1 LIDID
6 LLQPLRY
13 KLLVE
18 RKGFAFFVDLEYEHI
33 LEFCSD
39 CKIIGH
45 NVDNCYRWKKDE
57 EVRGNKDNII
67 RQKVPAKKQA
77 YVPISDGR
85 VQHNKHY
92 ETSNA
97 EKEII
102 NVEES
107 SSKSP
112 QHLIEAINRDIAPAD
127 QVQEATTSK
136 QQNISVSRPILA
148 PVSPRSLLRAQDK
161 QLENELNDD
170 DVDWSTDSQESVVKE
185 SQDDD
190 GCMDLVEGACV
201 EGNHNKELEMI
212 NTPTPLGPHPG
223 GETSKSDA
231 LLTPSRVAKDM
242 AFLKD
247 SWANMVEAEDDTT
260 QIMETTTQD
269 EWFQIHLSKNK
280 KKAQKKLMQSSRDS
294 YATRSRVPPKPFR

>member
-33 LEFCSD
+33 PDFCSD

-45 NVDNCYRWKKDE
+45 KVDNCYRWKKDE
-57 EVRGNKDNII
+57 DVRGNKDNTI
-67 RQKVPAKKQA
+67 RQKAPAKKLA

-85 VQHNKHY
+85 VQHNRHN

-136 QQNISVSRPILA
+136 QQNILVSGPILA

-170 DVDWSTDSQESVVKE
+170 DVDWSIDSQES
-185 SQDDD
+185 D
-190 GCMDLVEGACV
+190 C
-201 EGNHNKELEMI
+201 
-212 NTPTPLGPHPG
+212 
-223 GETSKSDA
+223 
-231 LLTPSRVAKDM
+231 
-242 AFLKD
+242 
-247 SWANMVEAEDDTT
+247 
-260 QIMETTTQD
+260 
-269 EWFQIHLSKNK
+269 
-280 KKAQKKLMQSSRDS
+280 
-294 YATRSRVPPKPFR
+294 